1 MPTLF
6 ANDNVVLA
14 LVNSL
19 RKDVGGLKA
28 ANKSNIFLNILF
40 VNLLVRAFADLP
52 NWPDV
57 FVKVNNRNKGT
68 TIVVDFGVF

>member
-1 MPTLF
+1 MPSLF

-19 RKDVGGLKA
+19 RKDVGGIKA
-28 ANKSNIFLNILF
+28 TNKSNIFLNILF
-40 VNLLVRAFADLP
+40 VNLLVRAFADLT

-57 FVKVNNRNKGT
+57 FVKVNKIFKL
-68 TIVVDFGVF
+68 IVFVGNFVVF